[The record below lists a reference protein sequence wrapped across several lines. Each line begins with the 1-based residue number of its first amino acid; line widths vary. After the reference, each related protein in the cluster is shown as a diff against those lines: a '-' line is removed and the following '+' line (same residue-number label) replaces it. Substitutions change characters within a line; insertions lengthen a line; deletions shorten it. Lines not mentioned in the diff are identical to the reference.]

1 MTDPAPLDRRSVA
14 ALLLENRRELLVV
27 TGLGSTTY
35 DCAAVEDNARNFY
48 LWGAMGG
55 AAMVGLGL
63 ALAQPE
69 KPVLVLTGDGEC
81 LMGLGALGTIAV
93 HRPANLSIVVIDN
106 ERYGETGRQRSH
118 TAHGL
123 DLAGIARAAGIGD
136 SRLVLRQAEVAE
148 LAQDM
153 HRRSRTIFACVKC
166 RGDEAPRVLPPR
178 DGALLKDRFRHA
190 VAGQPLFEARR

>member
-1 MTDPAPLDRRSVA
+1 MSDAGSLDRRRVA
-14 ALLLENRRELLVV
+14 ATLLANRRELLVV

-63 ALAQPE
+63 ALAQRE

-93 HRPANLSIVVIDN
+93 HSPANLSIVVIDN
-106 ERYGETGRQRSH
+106 ERYGETGRQPSH

-123 DLAGIARAAGIGD
+123 DLAGVARAAGIGD
-136 SRLVLRQAEVAE
+136 SRLIRSEDGVAD
-148 LAQDM
+148 LAQDI
-153 HRRSRTIFACVKC
+153 HRRARTIFACVKC
-166 RGDEAPRVLPPR
+166 RGEEAPRVLPPR

-190 VAGQPLFEARR
+190 VAGQKLFEARR